1 MVETTADV
9 RRDIELTRERMS
21 TTLAQL
27 ENKLN
32 LMQIV
37 KDNPWPALALAV
49 GAGVLL
55 SGSGADVKAA
65 AATVGA
71 TKGASS
77 KLGSALDDV
86 VATLMTGVHDAIDQK
101 ITGWVGEVKSA
112 IGAPIQSGN
121 GSTNMA
127 ARAD

>member
-1 MVETTADV
+1 MAETTADV

-21 TTLAQL
+21 STLTEL
-27 ENKLN
+27 EHKLN
-32 LMQIV
+32 LMQV
-37 KDNPWPALALAV
+37 VRDNPWPALALAV
-49 GAGVLL
+49 GAGVVL

-71 TKGASS
+71 TKGAST
-77 KLGSALDDV
+77 KLGAALDDV
-86 VATLMTGVHDAIDQK
+86 VATLLRGVHEAIDDR

-112 IGAPIQSGN
+112 IGAPMKSDGASN
-121 GSTNMA
+121 LP